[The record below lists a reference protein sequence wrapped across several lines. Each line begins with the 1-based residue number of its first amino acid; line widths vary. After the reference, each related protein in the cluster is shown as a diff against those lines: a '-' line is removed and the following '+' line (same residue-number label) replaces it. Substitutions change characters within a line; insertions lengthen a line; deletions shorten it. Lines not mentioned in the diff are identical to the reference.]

1 MIWICIIYVMGS
13 VCGEGIAVCRTER
26 GIKGQDRSGG
36 WRGLGWA
43 SLRHGGMDWQTLWVP
58 LHFPRSVFVG
68 YPSVCRNFGGSL
80 QNQECC
86 FGVRYRW
93 IPSDLPGLEA
103 IPSQAGAGCVQL
115 LQGSWHRGWAL
126 LWKIRAQAQE
136 SFPPCCS
143 KEKCFSIWEERQKS
157 KDVP

>member
-1 MIWICIIYVMGS
+1 MRELLCAGQR
-13 VCGEGIAVCRTER
+13 EGLKVRTEV
-26 GIKGQDRSGG
+26 GDEGD
-36 WRGLGWA
+36 WDEA
-43 SLRHGGMDWQTLWVP
+43 SLRHGGMDWQTPWVP

-103 IPSQAGAGCVQL
+103 ISSQAGAGCVQL
-115 LQGSWHRGWAL
+115 LQGSWHRG
-126 LWKIRAQAQE
+126 
-136 SFPPCCS
+136 
-143 KEKCFSIWEERQKS
+143 
-157 KDVP
+157 